1 MDATVKSAKNVAA
14 EAEPKKR
21 IKHKTD
27 PRIEQKITEL
37 RRKAKEHL
45 SLKQFEEALRCLD
58 IAVDLHS
65 TSYKLYR
72 MRSITLACLQ
82 EYSRSALDAER
93 VIELAPHIMDGYY
106 HKGFAL
112 FHLKDYAGSAHAF
125 QEGLKLNPTDK
136 SLRQGFWDAVALVSQ
151 SRTDQ
156 ATANLD
162 FSIAAAQAQ
171 QQQFGLARVAEG
183 DER

>member
-1 MDATVKSAKNVAA
+1 MLGSMPRRPQELDSAYVCNS
-14 EAEPKKR
+14 P
-21 IKHKTD
+21 
-27 PRIEQKITEL
+27 
-37 RRKAKEHL
+37 
-45 SLKQFEEALRCLD
+45 
-58 IAVDLHS
+58 
-65 TSYKLYR
+65 
-72 MRSITLACLQ
+72 
-82 EYSRSALDAER
+82 
-93 VIELAPHIMDGYY
+93 LAPA
-106 HKGFAL
+106 AL
-112 FHLKDYAGSAHAF
+112 HLPCIIAKTLPVAHPVLCVFSHACQAHAF

-183 DER
+183 DE